1 MYKILF
7 VDEQKEDIDQ
17 FKDYVEATSTPGT
30 VEVLAEYPL
39 ESLDEM
45 IEEILKTGA
54 DALITD
60 FMLNEYKEDI
70 KHNVPY
76 TGVEL
81 VRELTAIREGFPC
94 FVMTSFD
101 DNAIKVSDDVN
112 IVYIKDILHN
122 AEKDSKAK
130 ANFLER
136 VEFQIAHYKSRIE
149 EAEKELLRLV
159 ELRNS
164 GKATMEDETEII
176 RLDHLLE
183 VSTDKKHSIPDQYKT
198 LSNDKR
204 LEELLSKVDTLISK
218 ID

>member
-76 TGVEL
+76 T
-81 VRELTAIREGFPC
+81 
-94 FVMTSFD
+94 
-101 DNAIKVSDDVN
+101 
-112 IVYIKDILHN
+112 
-122 AEKDSKAK
+122 
-130 ANFLER
+130 
-136 VEFQIAHYKSRIE
+136 
-149 EAEKELLRLV
+149 
-159 ELRNS
+159 
-164 GKATMEDETEII
+164 
-176 RLDHLLE
+176 
-183 VSTDKKHSIPDQYKT
+183 
-198 LSNDKR
+198 
-204 LEELLSKVDTLISK
+204 
-218 ID
+218 